1 MSDNEI
7 IKALSSMTDNEFIK
21 ALECCAKGDCSM
33 CPLNYGSPTCIK
45 TLVTNALDLI
55 NRQKAEIERLREY
68 EEIRPIGCPNC
79 SRGNFSNSKYCSH
92 CGTQLQGKKNDIR
105 AEAIKEFAERLKKH
119 FETYADDEE
128 SNAIYMRNL
137 IDDLV
142 EEMTE
147 KGGE

>member
-7 IKALSSMTDNEFIK
+7 IKALDICNK
-21 ALECCAKGDCSM
+21 AFLPKCSECPCNGVSRCS
-33 CPLNYGSPTCIK
+33 PKLRNDTF
-45 TLVTNALDLI
+45 ALI
-55 NRQKAEIERLREY
+55 NRQKAEIERLK
-68 EEIRPIGCPNC
+68 EELFDANEGVEFYKA
-79 SRGNFSNSKYCSH
+79 NFMSKCEES
-92 CGTQLQGKKNDIR
+92 GKIKS
-105 AEAIKEFAERLKKH
+105 EAIKEFAERLKKH

-147 KGGE
+147 KGGDKE